1 MFAAMT
7 LRRPIILLTLTV
19 SATLPAA
26 PPQSV
31 TVREPT
37 LPDSWVQTFEVRCG
51 SERFRVANY
60 GARLPYPG
68 TSPIITS
75 NGRPVRG
82 PQIEALRR
90 DLSTRTAAYRLTG
103 QCLPDRDGI
112 WFRIVSGEIVYPV
125 EGADGQM
132 RYLSGSATIRRG
144 RLVAYHP
151 LQPATEETYWFR

>member
-1 MFAAMT
+1 M
-7 LRRPIILLTLTV
+7 ILEALAV
-19 SATLPAA
+19 SRALAVTATALLADPA
-26 PPQSV
+26 V

-37 LPDSWVQTFEVRCG
+37 LPDEWVQTFEVRCG

-68 TSPIITS
+68 TGPIITS

-82 PQIEALRR
+82 AQIEGLRR
-90 DLSTRTAAYRLTG
+90 DLSMRTAAYRLSG
-103 QCLPDRDGI
+103 QCLPDRGGI

-125 EGADGQM
+125 EGQDGQM

-144 RLVAYHP
+144 RLIEYRALRP
-151 LQPATEETYWFR
+151 SREETFWFR

>member
-1 MFAAMT
+1 MIRGEPMVLQTLAILAA
-7 LRRPIILLTLTV
+7 LAA
-19 SATLPAA
+19 SAPGD
-26 PPQSV
+26 V

-68 TSPIITS
+68 AGPIITS
-75 NGRPVRG
+75 NGRLVRG

-103 QCLPDRDGI
+103 QCLPDREGI
-112 WFRIVSGEIVYPV
+112 WFVIVSGEIIYPV
-125 EGADGQM
+125 EGRDGQM
-132 RYLSGSATIRRG
+132 RYLAGSATIRRG
-144 RLVAYHP
+144 RLVEYHA